1 MTNNSA
7 IQESSQHQDIG
18 VTKMPMPTPEEIKEA
33 LKTVKD
39 PELHIDVVNL
49 GLIYDIRIDE
59 ENQTVDVD
67 MTLTAPGCPAG
78 PQILTDA
85 YYAIQQNFPDIK
97 DININLVWVPF
108 WNPEMMSEEAKEML
122 GFF

>member
-1 MTNNSA
+1 
-7 IQESSQHQDIG
+7 
-18 VTKMPMPTPEEIKEA
+18 MPMPTAEEIKEA

-59 ENQTVDVD
+59 EKQSVDID

-85 YYAIQQNFPDIK
+85 YYAIQRNFPDVK

>member
-1 MTNNSA
+1 MSL
-7 IQESSQHQDIG
+7 
-18 VTKMPMPTPEEIKEA
+18 PTPEEIKEA
-33 LKTVKD
+33 LKQVVD

-49 GLIYDIRIDE
+49 GLIYDIRLDE
-59 ENQTVDVD
+59 EKQAVDVD
-67 MTLTAPGCPAG
+67 MTLTAPGCPMG

-85 YYAIQQNFPDIK
+85 YYTIQRSFPEIK

-122 GFF
+122 GYF